1 MAEHWRGTLRDLW
14 GFQVTESTLGEG
26 GGRSGVCKER
36 RGEGRGGGRSGV
48 EDEREGEEEDTVGR
62 G

>member
-26 GGRSGVCKER
+26 GGGGRGVCKER
-36 RGEGRGGGRSGV
+36 RGEGRGR
-48 EDEREGEEEDTVGR
+48 GEER
-62 G
+62 CA